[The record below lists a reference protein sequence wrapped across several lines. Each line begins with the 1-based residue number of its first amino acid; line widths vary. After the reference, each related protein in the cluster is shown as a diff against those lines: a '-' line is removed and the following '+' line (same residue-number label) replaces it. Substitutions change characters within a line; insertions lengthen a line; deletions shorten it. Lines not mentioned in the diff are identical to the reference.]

1 MPYTPPCQSP
11 AASPAQSRS
20 ASISLHDRPSSVTL
34 TTNAPPRSA
43 SYLRHHHRRSSNTS
57 TSRPQLNRQSSPS
70 SRSGSL
76 HQSPAPVNN
85 SSFIPTGAIVSP
97 PDSGSDDESDEPL
110 EVRRGRQ
117 IDSKNLDELKEAI
130 KILPQRRVPSPDNS
144 AKRNS
149 PADLA
154 STSPRK
160 LGHNRSTSDSSFL
173 KHFNKSNPDSDVEDD
188 GYRIAPPMVRK
199 KSGELVKSSLKTPNR
214 SRPSSVPST
223 PTFPKA
229 VHFDS
234 HLEHVRH
241 FLNTEKPT
249 AVSAGSSPVESFDGD
264 EFPFDG
270 EDEYQLSSPF
280 EWEIKL
286 PNFPTD
292 ANSRKHLPVR
302 LERAYLSADKQNLL
316 GAVAVHNISFQKRVN
331 IRFTLDYWQTVS
343 EVSAEYNS
351 DVRKKE
357 REENVDRFTFK
368 IKLHDLA
375 NLETKTL
382 FFCIRYCVGGQ
393 EFWDNNS
400 DMNFQVD
407 FRKRYLPQNGKPG
420 RIALPRSR
428 PAASTLPRKLPS
440 LDKFDDLDDLES
452 LTIQV
457 DKPVPRQ
464 SVLISEGTEPVRR
477 ANPSGNAFSNRYDF
491 SASLSAAIAG
501 NTSSPRMGVLEKNE
515 PVVSKPEENPYFKFT
530 SGESVPKKSNEIPPP
545 LPVSTPVTQISEV
558 TSSPPPQSPSK
569 TEAGPP
575 EVIVGAE
582 KPSIGS
588 LSYRELLET
597 YCFFGSARG
606 SPQLNQVTLEE
617 TPVKDIYHHD
627 PTLLSAYTIRS
638 AVTGSHSPSPPP
650 SLNNSPLLD
659 GQSPRYTPPRYTPP
673 SGSPPSLSGSQRS
686 SATSSPVPFGTY
698 KYQPRRSHGGFA
710 FDTPQAT
717 AIRG

>member
-1 MPYTPPCQSP
+1 M
-11 AASPAQSRS
+11 
-20 ASISLHDRPSSVTL
+20 
-34 TTNAPPRSA
+34 
-43 SYLRHHHRRSSNTS
+43 
-57 TSRPQLNRQSSPS
+57 
-70 SRSGSL
+70 
-76 HQSPAPVNN
+76 NN

-97 PDSGSDDESDEPL
+97 PDSGTDDDEADEPL
-110 EVRRGRQ
+110 EMRRGRQ
-117 IDSKNLDELKEAI
+117 IDNLDELKEAI
-130 KILPQRRVPSPDNS
+130 KILPQRRVPSPVNL

-154 STSPRK
+154 TSPRK
-160 LGHNRSTSDSSFL
+160 FGHQRATSDSSFL
-173 KHFNKSNPDSDVEDD
+173 KHFNKSNPDSDVEDE
-188 GYRIAPPMVRK
+188 GYRIAPAMVRK

-270 EDEYQLSSPF
+270 EDEYQLSPPF
-280 EWEIKL
+280 EWEIEL
-286 PNFPTD
+286 PNFPKD
-292 ANSRKHLPVR
+292 PNSRKHLPVR

-316 GAVAVHNISFQKRVN
+316 GAVAVHNISFQKKV
-331 IRFTLDYWQTVS
+331 IVRFTLDYWQTVS
-343 EVSAEYNS
+343 EVTAEYNG

-357 REENVDRFTFK
+357 RGENVDRFTFK

-393 EFWDNNS
+393 ELWDNNN

-407 FRKRYLPQNGKPG
+407 FKKKYLPQNGKPG
-420 RIALPRSR
+420 KMALPRSR

-440 LDKFDDLDDLES
+440 LDAFDDLES

-464 SVLISEGTEPVRR
+464 SVLISEGAEPVRR
-477 ANPSGNAFSNRYDF
+477 ANTSGNAFSNRYDF
-491 SASLSAAIAG
+491 TASLSAAIAG

-530 SGESVPKKSNEIPPP
+530 SGESVPKKPELPPA
-545 LPVSTPVTQISEV
+545 LPVASTPAAQTPKV
-558 TSSPPPQSPSK
+558 TSTTPPQSPSR
-569 TEAGPP
+569 TGAGPP
-575 EVIVGAE
+575 EVIVAGE

-597 YCFFGSARG
+597 YCFVS
-606 SPQLNQVTLEE
+606 N
-617 TPVKDIYHHD
+617 
-627 PTLLSAYTIRS
+627 
-638 AVTGSHSPSPPP
+638 PSPRHI
-650 SLNNSPLLD
+650 NCTV
-659 GQSPRYTPPRYTPP
+659 YTNR
-673 SGSPPSLSGSQRS
+673 
-686 SATSSPVPFGTY
+686 
-698 KYQPRRSHGGFA
+698 
-710 FDTPQAT
+710 
-717 AIRG
+717 

>member
-1 MPYTPPCQSP
+1 M
-11 AASPAQSRS
+11 
-20 ASISLHDRPSSVTL
+20 
-34 TTNAPPRSA
+34 
-43 SYLRHHHRRSSNTS
+43 
-57 TSRPQLNRQSSPS
+57 
-70 SRSGSL
+70 
-76 HQSPAPVNN
+76 NN
-85 SSFIPTGAIVSP
+85 SLCIPTGAIVSP
-97 PDSGSDDESDEPL
+97 PDSAQNSSDDDEAEEPL
-110 EVRRGRQ
+110 EMRRGRQ
-117 IDSKNLDELKEAI
+117 LDSKNLDELKEAI

-160 LGHNRSTSDSSFL
+160 FGHSRSTSDSSFL
-173 KHFNKSNPDSDVEDD
+173 KHFNKSSPDSDVEDE

-214 SRPSSVPST
+214 SRPASVPST

-270 EDEYQLSSPF
+270 EEEYQLSPPY
-280 EWEIKL
+280 EWEIEL
-286 PNFPTD
+286 PNFPKD
-292 ANSRKHLPVR
+292 PNARKHLPVR

-316 GAVAVHNISFQKRVN
+316 GTIAVQNIAFQKKV
-331 IRFTLDYWQTVS
+331 IVRFTLDYWQTVS
-343 EVSAEYNS
+343 EVTAEYNS
-351 DVRKKE
+351 DVRKKQ

-393 EFWDNNS
+393 ELWDNNS

-407 FRKRYLPQNGKPG
+407 FKKKYLPQNGKPG
-420 RIALPRSR
+420 RMALPRSR
-428 PAASTLPRKLPS
+428 PAASMLPRQMPS
-440 LDKFDDLDDLES
+440 LDQFDAFDDLES

-457 DKPVPRQ
+457 DNPVPRQ
-464 SVLISEGTEPVRR
+464 PVSISEGTEPVRR
-477 ANPSGNAFSNRYDF
+477 SNPPGNAFSNRYDF
-491 SASLSAAIAG
+491 TASLSAAIAG
-501 NTSSPRMGVLEKNE
+501 NTSSPRIGVLDKTE
-515 PVVSKPEENPYFKFT
+515 PVVNKPEENPYFKFT
-530 SGESVPKKSNEIPPP
+530 SGESVPKKSVNLPLP
-545 LPVSTPVTQISEV
+545 LPVSTTVSIQ
-558 TSSPPPQSPSK
+558 PPIVKSTTPAESPSK
-569 TEAGPP
+569 TGAGPP
-575 EVIVGAE
+575 EVIALNE
-582 KPSIGS
+582 KPAITSM
-588 LSYRELLET
+588 SYRELLET
-597 YCFFGSARG
+597 YCFFGSGRG
-606 SPQLNQVTLEE
+606 SPQLNQTHIIEE
-617 TPVKDIYHHD
+617 APVKEIYS
-627 PTLLSAYTIRS
+627 PTLLSAYTLGS
-638 AVTGSHSPSPPP
+638 AVTGSHSPSPPR

-659 GQSPRYTPPRYTPP
+659 QSPRYSPPN
-673 SGSPPSLSGSQRS
+673 GSPPSLSGSQRS

-698 KYQPRRSHGGFA
+698 KYPPRRNHGGFP

>member
-1 MPYTPPCQSP
+1 M
-11 AASPAQSRS
+11 
-20 ASISLHDRPSSVTL
+20 
-34 TTNAPPRSA
+34 
-43 SYLRHHHRRSSNTS
+43 
-57 TSRPQLNRQSSPS
+57 
-70 SRSGSL
+70 
-76 HQSPAPVNN
+76 NN

-97 PDSGSDDESDEPL
+97 PDSAQNSSDDDEAEEQL
-110 EVRRGRQ
+110 EMRRGRQ

-130 KILPQRRVPSPDNS
+130 KVLPQRRVPSPDNS

-154 STSPRK
+154 PTSPRK
-160 LGHNRSTSDSSFL
+160 FGHSRSTSDSSFL

-270 EDEYQLSSPF
+270 EDEYQLSPPF
-280 EWEIKL
+280 EWDIEL
-286 PNFPTD
+286 PNFPKD
-292 ANSRKHLPVR
+292 LNARKHLPVR

-316 GAVAVHNISFQKRVN
+316 GTVAVHNIAFQKKV
-331 IRFTLDYWQTVS
+331 IVRFTLDYWQTVS
-343 EVSAEYNS
+343 EVTAEYNS
-351 DVRKKE
+351 DVRKKQ

-382 FFCIRYCVGGQ
+382 FFCVRYCVGGQ
-393 EFWDNNS
+393 ELWDNNN

-407 FRKRYLPQNGKPG
+407 FKKKYLPQNGKPG
-420 RIALPRSR
+420 RMALPRSR
-428 PAASTLPRKLPS
+428 PAASTLPRQLPS
-440 LDKFDDLDDLES
+440 LDKFDAFDDLES

-464 SVLISEGTEPVRR
+464 SVLISEGAEPVRR

-491 SASLSAAIAG
+491 TASLSAAIAG
-501 NTSSPRMGVLEKNE
+501 NTSSPRMGVLEKTE
-515 PVVSKPEENPYFKFT
+515 PIVTKPEENPYFKFT
-530 SGESVPKKSNEIPPP
+530 SGEAVPKKAAQPPLP
-545 LPVSTPVTQISEV
+545 LPVSITLPIPTPEV
-558 TSSPPPQSPSK
+558 QSTTPLESPSK
-569 TEAGPP
+569 TGAGPP
-575 EVIVGAE
+575 EIIVAGE
-582 KPSIGS
+582 KPSIAS

-606 SPQLNQVTLEE
+606 SPQLNQAHILEE
-617 TPVKDIYHHD
+617 TPVKDIY
-627 PTLLSAYTIRS
+627 PPEQTLLSAYTLGS
-638 AVTGSHSPSPPP
+638 AVAGSNSPSPPR

-659 GQSPRYTPPRYTPP
+659 LGQSPRYTPPN
-673 SGSPPSLSGSQRS
+673 GSPPSLSGSQRS

>member
-20 ASISLHDRPSSVTL
+20 ASISLHDRPSSVTI
-34 TTNAPPRSA
+34 TTNALPRSS
-43 SYLRHHHRRSSNTS
+43 SYRNHHRRSSNTS
-57 TSRPQLNRQSSPS
+57 TSRPQFSHQSSPS

-97 PDSGSDDESDEPL
+97 PESGSSDDEADEPL
-110 EVRRGRQ
+110 EMRRGRQ

-130 KILPQRRVPSPDNS
+130 KILPRGRGPSPDNS
-144 AKRNS
+144 AKRTS

-173 KHFNKSNPDSDVEDD
+173 KHFNKSNPDSDVEDE

-249 AVSAGSSPVESFDGD
+249 AVSARSSPVESFDGD

-270 EDEYQLSSPF
+270 EDEYQLSPPY
-280 EWEIKL
+280 EWEIEL
-286 PNFPTD
+286 PNFPKD
-292 ANSRKHLPVR
+292 PNSRKHLPVR
-302 LERAYLSADKQNLL
+302 LERAYLSVDKQNLL
-316 GAVAVHNISFQKRVN
+316 GTVAVHNISFQKKV
-331 IRFTLDYWQTVS
+331 IVRFTLDYWQTVS
-343 EVSAEYNS
+343 EVTAEYNS

-357 REENVDRFTFK
+357 REENLDRFTFK

-393 EFWDNNS
+393 ELWDNNN

-407 FRKRYLPQNGKPG
+407 FKKKYLPQNGKAG
-420 RIALPRSR
+420 RMALPRSR
-428 PAASTLPRKLPS
+428 PVASTLPRKLPS
-440 LDKFDDLDDLES
+440 LDAFDDLES

-464 SVLISEGTEPVRR
+464 SVLISEGAEPVRR
-477 ANPSGNAFSNRYDF
+477 ATPSGNAFSNRYDF
-491 SASLSAAIAG
+491 TASLSAAIAG

-515 PVVSKPEENPYFKFT
+515 PVVSKPEESAYFKFT
-530 SGESVPKKSNEIPPP
+530 SSESAPKKSNESPLP
-545 LPVSTPVTQISEV
+545 LPVSPTLPVQSPTLQVQPPTLQVPSPTLQVQSPTLQAQSPQISS
-558 TSSPPPQSPSK
+558 TPPQSPSK
-569 TEAGPP
+569 TGAGPP
-575 EVIVGAE
+575 EVIVATE

-597 YCFFGSARG
+597 YCFVSN
-606 SPQLNQVTLEE
+606 L
-617 TPVKDIYHHD
+617 
-627 PTLLSAYTIRS
+627 
-638 AVTGSHSPSPPP
+638 
-650 SLNNSPLLD
+650 
-659 GQSPRYTPPRYTPP
+659 SPRHINC
-673 SGSPPSLSGSQRS
+673 
-686 SATSSPVPFGTY
+686 PVC
-698 KYQPRRSHGGFA
+698 
-710 FDTPQAT
+710 
-717 AIRG
+717 

>member
-20 ASISLHDRPSSVTL
+20 ASISLHDRPSTL
-34 TTNAPPRSA
+34 TTNALPRSSA
-43 SYLRHHHRRSSNTS
+43 YPRNHHRRSSNTS
-57 TSRPQLNRQSSPS
+57 TSRPLLSRQLSPS

-97 PDSGSDDESDEPL
+97 PDSEADDDEADEPL
-110 EVRRGRQ
+110 EMRRGRQ

-130 KILPQRRVPSPDNS
+130 KNLPQRRVPSPDNS

-154 STSPRK
+154 TSPRK
-160 LGHNRSTSDSSFL
+160 FGHHRATSDSSFL
-173 KHFNKSNPDSDVEDD
+173 KHFNKSNPDSDVEDE
-188 GYRIAPPMVRK
+188 GYRIATPMVRK

-270 EDEYQLSSPF
+270 EEEYQLSPPF
-280 EWEIKL
+280 EWEIEL
-286 PNFPTD
+286 PNFPKD
-292 ANSRKHLPVR
+292 PNSRKHLPVR

-316 GAVAVHNISFQKRVN
+316 GAVAVHNISFQKKV
-331 IRFTLDYWQTVS
+331 IVRFTLDYWQTVS
-343 EVSAEYNS
+343 EVTAEYNS

-357 REENVDRFTFK
+357 REGNVDRFTFK

-393 EFWDNNS
+393 ELWDNNN

-407 FRKRYLPQNGKPG
+407 FKKRYLPQNGKPG
-420 RIALPRSR
+420 RVELPRFR
-428 PAASTLPRKLPS
+428 PSVSTLPRKLPS
-440 LDKFDDLDDLES
+440 LDKFDAFDDLES

-464 SVLISEGTEPVRR
+464 SVLISEGAEPVRR

-491 SASLSAAIAG
+491 TASLSAAIAG
-501 NTSSPRMGVLEKNE
+501 NTPSPRMEVLEKNE
-515 PVVSKPEENPYFKFT
+515 PVVSKPEEKQQYFKFT
-530 SGESVPKKSNEIPPP
+530 SSKSVPKKSDELPLP
-545 LPVSTPVTQISEV
+545 LPVSSALATQTPKVLST
-558 TSSPPPQSPSK
+558 TPPQSPPR
-569 TEAGPP
+569 TGAGPP
-575 EVIVGAE
+575 EVIVASE
-582 KPSIGS
+582 KPSIAS

-617 TPVKDIYHHD
+617 APVKDIYSHD
-627 PTLLSAYTIRS
+627 QTLLSAYT
-638 AVTGSHSPSPPP
+638 VTGSHSPSPST

-659 GQSPRYTPPRYTPP
+659 GQSPRYTPPN
-673 SGSPPSLSGSQRS
+673 GSPPSLSASQRS
-686 SATSSPVPFGTY
+686 SVTTSPDPFGTY
-698 KYQPRRSHGGFA
+698 KYQPRRNHGGFP

>member
-20 ASISLHDRPSSVTL
+20 ASISLHDRPSNVTL
-34 TTNAPPRSA
+34 TTNTPPRSS
-43 SYLRHHHRRSSNTS
+43 SYLRNHHRRSSNTS
-57 TSRPQLNRQSSPS
+57 TSRPQISRQLSPS

-97 PDSGSDDESDEPL
+97 PESGTDDDEADEPL
-110 EVRRGRQ
+110 EMRRGRQ

-160 LGHNRSTSDSSFL
+160 FGHHRATSDSSFL
-173 KHFNKSNPDSDVEDD
+173 KHFNKSNPDSDVEDE

-270 EDEYQLSSPF
+270 EDEYQLSPPF
-280 EWEIKL
+280 EWEIEL
-286 PNFPTD
+286 PNFPKD
-292 ANSRKHLPVR
+292 PNSRKHLPVR

-316 GAVAVHNISFQKRVN
+316 GAVAVHNISFQKKV
-331 IRFTLDYWQTVS
+331 IVRFTLDYWQTVS
-343 EVSAEYNS
+343 EVTAEYNS

-357 REENVDRFTFK
+357 RGENTDRFTFK

-393 EFWDNNS
+393 ELWDNNN

-407 FRKRYLPQNGKPG
+407 FKKKYLPQNGKPG
-420 RIALPRSR
+420 RVALPRSR
-428 PAASTLPRKLPS
+428 PAASTLARKVPS
-440 LDKFDDLDDLES
+440 LDKFDAFDDLES

-491 SASLSAAIAG
+491 TASLSAAIAG
-501 NTSSPRMGVLEKNE
+501 NTSSPRMGVLEKDD

-530 SGESVPKKSNEIPPP
+530 SGESVPKSNELP
-545 LPVSTPVTQISEV
+545 LASPVSALATQAPKAAL
-558 TSSPPPQSPSK
+558 TTPPQSPSS
-569 TEAGPP
+569 TGARPL
-575 EVIVGAE
+575 EVIEKSSIGE

-617 TPVKDIYHHD
+617 TPVKDIYPAD
-627 PTLLSAYTIRS
+627 RTTLLSAYTL
-638 AVTGSHSPSPPP
+638 GSHSPSPPT
-650 SLNNSPLLD
+650 SLNNSPLPD
-659 GQSPRYTPPRYTPP
+659 GQSPRYTPPN
-673 SGSPPSLSGSQRS
+673 GSPPSLSGSQRS
-686 SATSSPVPFGTY
+686 SATSSPVPFGY
-698 KYQPRRSHGGFA
+698 KYQPRRNHGGFA